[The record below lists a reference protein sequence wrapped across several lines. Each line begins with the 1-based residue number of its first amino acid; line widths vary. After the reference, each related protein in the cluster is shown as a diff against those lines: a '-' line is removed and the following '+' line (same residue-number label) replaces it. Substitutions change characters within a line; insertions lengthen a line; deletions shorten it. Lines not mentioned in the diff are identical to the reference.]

1 MFDGEDIYLSSS
13 NSKQQPGD
21 EVLLDTITGLFV
33 LFFLGSLGWALLTP
47 LRVPAPALLGTIVI
61 VGTLRILGY
70 PLPATPE
77 FFSPAVQVFLGLFV
91 GSKVTRDT
99 VNQLKAMIPPALVIV
114 VWALSLVFGMGYFI
128 SRITYLDPVTAIL
141 SSSVGGLPEMTVIGL
156 DTNADIPAMIT
167 IKLVRML
174 ATIFT
179 FPFLVKL
186 VAKNDRENNK
196 NISINNM
203 EEFENNRKVNTLDKI
218 RGKIASFNVKSF
230 LRSALL
236 SLLSL
241 AIAAAG
247 GLLFINLGVPAGGM
261 VGSMFF
267 VAIANLLRAPV
278 ITPSPGVFGF
288 MLVGV
293 GLMVADNI
301 APETLEAFLTDG
313 IIIPIIISTTLVF
326 LSSFL
331 VAYLIHK
338 LAGWDFT
345 TSFLAAAP
353 GGFTIM
359 TALAIKYNKDPF
371 RVSILHLCR
380 LLAIKSVVPFV
391 FMLY

>member
-1 MFDGEDIYLSSS
+1 
-13 NSKQQPGD
+13 
-21 EVLLDTITGLFV
+21 
-33 LFFLGSLGWALLTP
+33 
-47 LRVPAPALLGTIVI
+47 
-61 VGTLRILGY
+61 
-70 PLPATPE
+70 
-77 FFSPAVQVFLGLFV
+77 VQVFLGLFV

>member
-1 MFDGEDIYLSSS
+1 M
-13 NSKQQPGD
+13 
-21 EVLLDTITGLFV
+21 LDTITDLLI

-47 LRVPAPALLGTIVI
+47 LRVPAPALLGTIAV
-61 VGTLRILGY
+61 VGTLRITGY
-70 PLPATPE
+70 PLPDAPE
-77 FFSPAVQVFLGLFV
+77 FFSPAVQIFLGLFV

-99 VNQLKAMIPPALVIV
+99 VNQLKAMIPPALMIV
-114 VWALSLVFGMGYFI
+114 FWALSLVFGMGYFI
-128 SRITYLDPVTAIL
+128 SQITYLDPVTAIL

-186 VAKNDRENNK
+186 VVKNDAENHKAPSISSREK
-196 NISINNM
+196 IKSSSKINL
-203 EEFENNRKVNTLDKI
+203 LDKL
-218 RGKIASFNVKSF
+218 RGKIANFSFNAF
-230 LRSALL
+230 LSSVLL

-241 AIAAAG
+241 AIAATG

-267 VAIANLLRAPV
+267 VALANLLGAPV
-278 ITPSPGVFGF
+278 ITPSPRVFGF

-293 GLMVADNI
+293 GLMVADNL
-301 APETLEAFLTDG
+301 APEALETFLTDG
-313 IIIPIIISTTLVF
+313 IIVPIIISTTLVF

-338 LAGWDFT
+338 LVGWDFT